1 VYETPNKV
9 KSAHALLFE
18 DEGTY
23 QTWFCFD
30 TKQAIGNCNL
40 KINK

>member
-1 VYETPNKV
+1 MYKTAMELYVDYDDDVYETPNKV

-23 QTWFCFD
+23 QT
-30 TKQAIGNCNL
+30 
-40 KINK
+40 